1 MNRFD
6 RVASILIML
15 QTRQWI
21 TAGEMAARF
30 DVSLRTIYRDLGT
43 LDQAGIPL
51 CAEPGKGYSL
61 AAGYR
66 LPPVMLTTDEAATL
80 LMAEKMMAK
89 LSDHSA
95 QDCFRSAFDKIRSVL
110 PARDK
115 AMIEHLDNSIEVYH
129 TPSIADKEFSNRFL
143 TSIQQALTK
152 KEVITIGYQAFH
164 SDEAMQQRDIE
175 PIGLCFYSMHWHLIA
190 WCRLRNDYRDFR
202 VDRIHSLTTTG
213 QPIEPHHHMSLKDYF
228 MSLRYKGELNEV
240 TVTVDHKTAVMM
252 EPASQYY
259 GFVASDTVGE
269 HITMHFVTSEYMY
282 LARWLMMYIDGMVAV
297 EPSELRHC
305 IDQLIGSKK
314 F

>member
-129 TPSIADKEFSNRFL
+129 TPSIADKECSNRFL

-202 VDRIHSLTTTG
+202 VDRIHSITTTG

-240 TVTVDHKTAVMM
+240 TVTVNHKTAVMM

-282 LARWLMMYIDGMVAV
+282 LARWLMMYLDGMVAI
-297 EPSELRHC
+297 EPFELRHC